1 MVHNMASAAAVLN
14 IDQTSCSTGPDALRQ
29 GGF

>member
-14 IDQTSCSTGPDALRQ
+14 IVQTSRSTGPDTLRR